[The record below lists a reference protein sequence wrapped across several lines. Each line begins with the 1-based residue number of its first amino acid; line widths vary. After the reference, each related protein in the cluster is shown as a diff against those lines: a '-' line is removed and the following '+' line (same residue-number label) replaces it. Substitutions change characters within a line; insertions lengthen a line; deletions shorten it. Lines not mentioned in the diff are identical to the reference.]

1 MPEADWQQTLRRSW
15 QCRGALAWL
24 LWPLSL
30 CVGVLV
36 WLRRGMYRWGL
47 WRIQRLPVPVIV
59 VGNVLAG
66 GVGKT
71 PIVIALV
78 EHCQRAG
85 RRVGVISRGHGRRS
99 ADLCKV
105 LPDSDAGDVGDEP
118 LLIAQRTN
126 ATVWVGADRARAAQA
141 LLDADPKIDLI
152 ISDDGLQHLALARD
166 LELCVFDERGVG
178 NGWLLP
184 AGPLREPWP
193 RAAVSPSTRTLLL
206 LSIDANA
213 PQAPEAPWACFD
225 GSDQPVHR
233 IERHLAGHARRL
245 DGTTRTLDAWR
256 GQPVQA
262 LAGIAKPERFFAA
275 LRQQGLTLQPARALP
290 DHAALEEIRLDASAG
305 DCLCTEK
312 DAVKLWSRYPKVWA
326 VPLHV
331 ELPVNLCHEMDAW
344 LQAHPGHGP
353 R

>member
-1 MPEADWQQTLRRSW
+1 MSETDWQHTLRRSW
-15 QCRGALAWL
+15 QRRGALAWL

-30 CVGVLV
+30 CVAVLV
-36 WLRRGMYRWGL
+36 WLRRCLYRWGL
-47 WRIQRLPVPVIV
+47 WRVQHLPVPVIV

-78 EHCQRAG
+78 EHCQRVG
-85 RRVGVISRGHGRRS
+85 RRVGVVSRGHGRRS
-99 ADLCKV
+99 TDLRRV
-105 LPDSDAGDVGDEP
+105 LSDSDARDVGDEP

-126 ATVWVGADRARAAQA
+126 ATVWVGADRVRAAQA
-141 LLDADPKIDLI
+141 LLEADPDVDLI

-193 RAAVSPSTRTLLL
+193 RAVSPGVRTLLL

-213 PQAPEAPWACFD
+213 PQVPETPWAS
-225 GSDQPVHR
+225 SDHSDHPVHR
-233 IERHLAGHARRL
+233 IERRLATHARRR
-245 DGTTRTLDAWR
+245 DGTTQALDAWR

-275 LRQQGLTLQPARALP
+275 LRQHGLTLQSAHALP
-290 DHAALEEIRLDASAG
+290 DHAVLDPIRLDPSAG

-312 DAVKLWSRYPKVWA
+312 DAVKLWPRYPEVWA
-326 VPLHV
+326 VPLHA
-331 ELPVNLCHEMDAW
+331 ELPVRLCDDVDAW
-344 LQAHPGHGP
+344 LQGHSGHGP
-353 R
+353 N